1 MITCSKSYFDIPL
14 SHRQPLHS
22 GRCSRLHGHSWSIT
36 LTFASKKLDSN
47 GFVVDFGKLNY
58 ISDWIDKNLD
68 HGTIV
73 CQSDPRIDELHSLAK
88 SGLLKITEIKSA
100 SCEGI
105 AEFLFHTFDQLVR
118 KNTEDRAWLVK
129 IHLMED
135 SKKLLNIQ
143 TGFTPVNEL
152 PVYERFHSW
161 QEKVFTL
168 ANLLFSYAYMD
179 APFNAH
185 GAIQLALGI
194 RNTNQKTSTDSNL
207 SN

>member
-22 GRCSRLHGHSWSIT
+22 GRCSRLHGHSWSIK
-36 LTFASKKLDSN
+36 LTFASKKLDNN
-47 GFVVDFGKLNY
+47 GFIVDFGKLNY

-73 CQSDPRIDELHSLAK
+73 CQSDPRIDELRSLAK
-88 SGLLKITEIKSA
+88 SGLLKIIEIKSA

-135 SKKLLNIQ
+135 SKNSSTYK
-143 TGFTPVNEL
+143 PDL
-152 PVYERFHSW
+152 P
-161 QEKVFTL
+161 Q
-168 ANLLFSYAYMD
+168 
-179 APFNAH
+179 
-185 GAIQLALGI
+185 
-194 RNTNQKTSTDSNL
+194 
-207 SN
+207 